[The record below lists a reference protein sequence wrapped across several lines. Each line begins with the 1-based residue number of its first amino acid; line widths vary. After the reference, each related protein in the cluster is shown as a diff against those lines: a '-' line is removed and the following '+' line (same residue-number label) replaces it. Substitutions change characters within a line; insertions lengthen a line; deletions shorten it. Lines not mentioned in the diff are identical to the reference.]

1 MDHDAP
7 LSLVYVEDNP
17 DDRRQFR
24 NLIAASH
31 LRNPVFYL
39 NSGEDLI
46 GRLREQSQERI
57 ADPGIILVDVVLPGM
72 SGYELVQQIRGE
84 FKHLDH
90 TPLIVVTGSYDEASS
105 ETAREIGADGYL
117 GKPVRF
123 FSLMYVLSELPPQ
136 YELEIVKRQ
145 E

>member
-1 MDHDAP
+1 MAGVP

-46 GRLREQSQERI
+46 ERLREQSAEHI
-57 ADPGIILVDVVLPGM
+57 ADPGIILIDVVLPGM
-72 SGYELVQQIRGE
+72 SGYDLVKKIRGE

-90 TPLIVVTGSYDEASS
+90 APLIVVTGSYDEASS
-105 ETAREIGADGYL
+105 ETARDIGADGFL

-145 E
+145 D